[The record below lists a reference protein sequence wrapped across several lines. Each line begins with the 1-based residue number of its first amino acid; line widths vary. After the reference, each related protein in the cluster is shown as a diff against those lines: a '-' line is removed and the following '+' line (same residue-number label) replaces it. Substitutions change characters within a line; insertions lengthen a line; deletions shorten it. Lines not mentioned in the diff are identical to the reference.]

1 MQRGANAF
9 GDPRRGGGGGGDDD
23 YDDYGGDQDGNKNVA
38 PDKLKS
44 ILRKIIMIG
53 RLAEPV
59 SILFLILN
67 FQLGFLFI
75 QAGVNWAVIS
85 NFYH

>member
-1 MQRGANAF
+1 MRRAARGANAF
-9 GDPRRGGGGGGDDD
+9 DRDP
-23 YDDYGGDQDGNKNVA
+23 YDDHNDQPKNVQ

-59 SILFLILN
+59 SC
-67 FQLGFLFI
+67 
-75 QAGVNWAVIS
+75 VY
-85 NFYH
+85 FYTSIND

>member
-9 GDPRRGGGGGGDDD
+9 GDPRRGGGGGGGDD

-59 SILFLILN
+59 SNFFWFLI
-67 FQLGFLFI
+67 F
-75 QAGVNWAVIS
+75 NWVFNSFRLALIGR
-85 NFYH
+85 

>member
-9 GDPRRGGGGGGDDD
+9 GDPRRPPGGGGGEDNGDDA
-23 YDDYGGDQDGNKNVA
+23 NKNVA

-59 SILFLILN
+59 SCS
-67 FQLGFLFI
+67 
-75 QAGVNWAVIS
+75 VIKL
-85 NFYH
+85 